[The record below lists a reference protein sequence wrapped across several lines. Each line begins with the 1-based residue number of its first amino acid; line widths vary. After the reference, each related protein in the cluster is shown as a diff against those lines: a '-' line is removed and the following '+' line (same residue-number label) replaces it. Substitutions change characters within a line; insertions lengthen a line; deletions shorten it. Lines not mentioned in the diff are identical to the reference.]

1 MSIVGYIRGL
11 GDRHPSNLMIQRET
25 GTVIHIDL
33 GDCFET
39 NRDRI
44 IFPELIPFR
53 LTRFMVRALGPSGVS
68 GLFRTTCCEVMKMI
82 RRHRDMVM
90 AVMEIFA
97 CSPVSFQGMRRD
109 IFEEDEHAAT
119 IIQRVSD
126 MLYGNDFD
134 GLTRLNHQ
142 GQVAM
147 LIQTATDSYNFA
159 HLYHGWNP
167 LW

>member
-1 MSIVGYIRGL
+1 
-11 GDRHPSNLMIQRET
+11 
-25 GTVIHIDL
+25 VIHIDL
-33 GDCFET
+33 GDCFEV

-44 IFPELIPFR
+44 VFPELIPFR

-68 GLFRTTCCEVMKMI
+68 GLFRVTGCEVMKII

-97 CSPVSFQGMRRD
+97 YSPVTFQGMERD
-109 IFEEDEHAAT
+109 IFEEEEYATT

-126 MLYGNDFD
+126 KLDGNDFD
-134 GLTRLNHQ
+134 GMSKLNHQ

-147 LIQTATDSYNFA
+147 LIQSATDSYNFA